1 MWNTKFQNVKGRM
14 KPLSGPERSIEYE
27 NTVIESGGQE
37 KALTVPGNSHAEL
50 VLKGQ
55 NHTD

>member
-1 MWNTKFQNVKGRM
+1 MQNTKFPNVKGRM
-14 KPLSGPERSIEYE
+14 KPFTGPRRSTEYE

-37 KALTVPGNSHAEL
+37 RVPGNSHAEL